1 MVVYASGSI
10 RISFAKS
17 SIIDLAIASH
27 PGATDSETT
36 PAVGSM
42 VVTTARPSY
51 ASKMKRIILIR
62 RRSTRYSCFVVFMIL
77 PGGQRHAILGNYFL
91 PAPLVLVLGII
102 IGYGAMMQMQ
112 YEISQP
118 DQDLVR
124 NIQQHLNCHPI
135 LATVLANR
143 NIATAQHAADF
154 LQPTFQSLPNPMEL
168 SGMCKACDRIHQ
180 ALQKNERILV
190 FGDYDADGVTATA
203 VLATLLKH
211 AGANVLVHLPHR
223 TTEGYGLQ
231 PKHMNQLA
239 IPQKIDLIVTVDCG
253 SSSHEAIEAAKR
265 FGIDVIITD
274 HHNIE
279 TKPEAYAVIN
289 PKLPQQPESLVN
301 LAGVGV
307 AFYLAIGLRMMLR
320 EKGWWKE
327 RKEPNLSALCDLVAI
342 GTIADVVPL
351 VGVNR
356 ILAKTGLQ
364 QMNTCP
370 RPGVEALKITSAIRS
385 QSINS
390 NDISFRLT
398 PRINAAGR
406 IAHAQAAYDLLTAR
420 SLKDA
425 HQIAGALDQLN
436 KQRQAIEHQIYDQI
450 VRQLDSRPDLLERK
464 TLVLANDIWHEGVL
478 GIVAAKLATN
488 FHRPVVL
495 VSTRNGIGKGS
506 GRSIPGI
513 DLFQALDNCRSLLDK
528 FGGHRM
534 AAGLTVQYD
543 NIRKLQAAFERA
555 VEQLSPGKMV
565 ESIPVDAELR
575 FDQINSQLVTD
586 LERLEPFGEANPA
599 PIFLSKDV
607 QVTSAA
613 IVGGRHRKM
622 ILHQYGVNSAPIDA
636 IQFNLKSDEPRA
648 DSFEQLIFRL
658 QWNRHNGKRHIQI
671 MVEAV

>member
-1 MVVYASGSI
+1 
-10 RISFAKS
+10 
-17 SIIDLAIASH
+17 
-27 PGATDSETT
+27 
-36 PAVGSM
+36 
-42 VVTTARPSY
+42 
-51 ASKMKRIILIR
+51 
-62 RRSTRYSCFVVFMIL
+62 
-77 PGGQRHAILGNYFL
+77 
-91 PAPLVLVLGII
+91 
-102 IGYGAMMQMQ
+102 MMQMQ
-112 YEISQP
+112 YEISHP
-118 DQDLVR
+118 DRDLVR
-124 NIQQHLNCHPI
+124 RIQQHLDCHPI

-143 NIATAQHAADF
+143 NIGTAQHAADF
-154 LQPTFQSLPNPMEL
+154 LQPSFQSLPNPMEL
-168 SGMCKACDRIHQ
+168 SGMRAATDRICH
-180 ALQKNERILV
+180 ALQKNEQIMV

-203 VLATLLKH
+203 VLTTFLEC
-211 AGANVLVHLPHR
+211 AGANVKVHLPHR

-231 PKHMNQLA
+231 PKHINQLA

-253 SSSHEAIEAAKR
+253 SSSHDAIEAAKR

-279 TKPEAYAVIN
+279 TKPEAIAVIN

-307 AFYLAIGLRMMLR
+307 AFYLAIGLRMALR
-320 EKGWWKE
+320 ENGWWKQ

-364 QMNTCP
+364 QMNRCP
-370 RPGVEALKITSAIRS
+370 RPGVEALKIASAIGS

-406 IAHAQAAYDLLTAR
+406 IAHAQTAFDLLTAR
-420 SLKDA
+420 SLKAA
-425 HQIAGALDQLN
+425 HQTAETLDQLN
-436 KQRQAIEHQIYDQI
+436 KRRREIEFQIYDQI
-450 VRQLDSRPDLLERK
+450 IRQLDSRPDLLERK
-464 TLVLANDIWHEGVL
+464 TLVLANNIWHEGVL
-478 GIVAAKLATN
+478 GIVAAKLAAN
-488 FHRPVVL
+488 FHRPVLL

-513 DLFQALDNCRSLLDK
+513 DLYQALDNCRSLLDK

-543 NIRKLQAAFERA
+543 NIRKLQAAFERE
-555 VEQLSPGKMV
+555 VEKLSPGEII
-565 ESIPVDAELR
+565 ESIPVDAEIR

-599 PIFLSKDV
+599 PIFLSKNV
-607 QVTSAA
+607 HVTSAA
-613 IVGGRHRKM
+613 IIGGRHRKM
-622 ILHQYGVNSAPIDA
+622 MLHQYGVDSAPMDA
-636 IQFNLKSDEPRA
+636 IQFNLKSDTPRA
-648 DSFEQLIFRL
+648 DSYEQLVFRL
-658 QWNRHNGKRHIQI
+658 QWNRHNGKRHVQL

>member
-1 MVVYASGSI
+1 
-10 RISFAKS
+10 
-17 SIIDLAIASH
+17 
-27 PGATDSETT
+27 
-36 PAVGSM
+36 
-42 VVTTARPSY
+42 
-51 ASKMKRIILIR
+51 
-62 RRSTRYSCFVVFMIL
+62 
-77 PGGQRHAILGNYFL
+77 
-91 PAPLVLVLGII
+91 
-102 IGYGAMMQMQ
+102 MMQMQ

-118 DQDLVR
+118 DRDLVR
-124 NIQQHLNCHPI
+124 RIQQHLDCHPI

-143 NIATAQHAADF
+143 NIESARHAADF

-168 SGMCKACDRIHQ
+168 TGMREATDRIYD

-203 VLATLLKH
+203 VLTTLLTY
-211 AGANVLVHLPHR
+211 AGANVQVHLPHR

-231 PKHMNQLA
+231 PKHINQLA

-253 SSSHEAIEAAKR
+253 SSSHDAIEAAKR

-279 TKPEAYAVIN
+279 IKPEAFAVIN

-307 AFYLAIGLRMMLR
+307 AFYLAIGLRMILR
-320 EKGWWKE
+320 ENGWWKE
-327 RKEPNLSALCDLVAI
+327 HKEPNLSALCDLVAI

-370 RPGVEALKITSAIRS
+370 RPGVEALKITSALGSRWL
-385 QSINS
+385 NS
-390 NDISFRLT
+390 NDISYRLT

-406 IAHAQAAYDLLTAR
+406 IAHAQTAFDLLTAR
-420 SLKDA
+420 SLKA
-425 HQIAGALDQLN
+425 ACQIADTLDQLN
-436 KQRQAIEHQIYDQI
+436 KRRQAIEHQIYDQI
-450 VRQLDSRPDLLERK
+450 IQQLDSRPDLLERK
-464 TLVLANDIWHEGVL
+464 TLLLANDIWHEGVL
-478 GIVAAKLATN
+478 GIVAAKLVSD

-506 GRSIPGI
+506 GRSIPAI
-513 DLFQALDNCRSLLDK
+513 DLYQALDNCRSLLDQ

-543 NIRKLQAAFERA
+543 NIRKLQAAFERT
-555 VEQLSPGKMV
+555 VEQLNPDETV
-565 ESIPVDAELR
+565 ESIPVDAEIQ
-575 FDQINSQLVTD
+575 FDQINAQLVTD

-599 PIFLSKDV
+599 PIFLSKNV
-607 QVTSAA
+607 HVTSAA

-622 ILHQYGVNSAPIDA
+622 VLHQYGVNSAPIDA
-636 IQFNLKSDEPRA
+636 IQFNLKPDTPRT
-648 DSFEQLIFRL
+648 DSFEQLAFRL
-658 QWNRHNGKRHIQI
+658 QWNRYNGKRHIQ
-671 MVEAV
+671 MVVEAV

>member
-1 MVVYASGSI
+1 
-10 RISFAKS
+10 
-17 SIIDLAIASH
+17 
-27 PGATDSETT
+27 
-36 PAVGSM
+36 
-42 VVTTARPSY
+42 
-51 ASKMKRIILIR
+51 
-62 RRSTRYSCFVVFMIL
+62 
-77 PGGQRHAILGNYFL
+77 
-91 PAPLVLVLGII
+91 
-102 IGYGAMMQMQ
+102 MMQTQ

-124 NIQQHLNCHPI
+124 RIQQHFDCHPI

-143 NIATAQHAADF
+143 NIETVRHAADF
-154 LQPTFQSLPNPMEL
+154 LQPSFQSLPNPMEL
-168 SGMCKACDRIHQ
+168 SGMREATDRIYD

-203 VLATLLKH
+203 VLATFLKC
-211 AGANVLVHLPHR
+211 AGANVQIHLPHR

-231 PKHMNQLA
+231 PKHINQLA

-253 SSSHEAIEAAKR
+253 SSSHDAIEAAKR

-274 HHNIE
+274 HHNID
-279 TKPEAYAVIN
+279 TKPEAFSVIN

-307 AFYLAIGLRMMLR
+307 ALYLAIGLRMVLR
-320 EKGWWKE
+320 ENGWWKE

-364 QMNTCP
+364 QMNMCP
-370 RPGVEALKITSAIRS
+370 RPGVEALKVASAIRS

-406 IAHAQAAYDLLTAR
+406 IAHAKTAFDLLTAR
-420 SLKDA
+420 SFNA
-425 HQIAGALDQLN
+425 ARQIADTLDQLN
-436 KQRQAIEHQIYDQI
+436 KRRQAIEHKIYDQI
-450 VRQLDSRPDLLERK
+450 LRQLESRPDLLERK
-464 TLVLANDIWHEGVL
+464 TLLLADNIWHEGVL
-478 GIVAAKLATN
+478 GIVAAKLAADL
-488 FHRPVVL
+488 FRPVVL

-513 DLFQALDNCRSLLDK
+513 DLYQALDSCRSLLDK

-543 NIRKLQAAFERA
+543 NIRNLQAAFERT
-555 VEQLSPGKMV
+555 VEQMSPGETV
-565 ESIPVDAELR
+565 ESIPVDAEIR
-575 FDQINSQLVTD
+575 FDQINAQLVTD

-599 PIFLSKDV
+599 PIFLSRNV
-607 QVTSAA
+607 RVTSAA

-636 IQFNLKSDEPRA
+636 IQFNLKSDTPRA
-648 DSFEQLIFRL
+648 DSFEQLAFRL
-658 QWNRHNGKRHIQI
+658 QWNRHNGKRHIQ
-671 MVEAV
+671 MVVEAA